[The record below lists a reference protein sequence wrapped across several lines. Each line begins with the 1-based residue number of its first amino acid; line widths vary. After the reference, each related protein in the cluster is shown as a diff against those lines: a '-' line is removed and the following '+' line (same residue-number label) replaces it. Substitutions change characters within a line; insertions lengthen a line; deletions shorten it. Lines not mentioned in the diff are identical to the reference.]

1 MKIAFDLNGVIR
13 DVFTKTAQVYTKFY
27 LEDREEEEVNEYND
41 ETDSWDTISGDSRF
55 KHEINLPV
63 TSMNLINHF
72 KFEKSEDLYDFFYV
86 DFPMQIFGHS
96 PAVSGNTFNI
106 LNDYYVDLRDEH
118 EIYIIS
124 DEIGK
129 SKPATLFFLSKYGSL
144 IENIKFYSKTTLLN
158 TFNEFDIIITSNPD
172 FLILKDKSKKIIKVK
187 TTYNTDF
194 DSDYD
199 VKDISELS
207 EVFKKLNLIEHV

>member
-96 PAVSGNTFNI
+96 TYVSGTTFNI

-172 FLILKDKSKKIIKVK
+172 FLSLKDKSKKIIKVK